1 MSNAYTFH
9 DKAIALSGIYQA
21 AQLVF
26 ELATTGQASQR
37 AYEVSIDSLYCDNP
51 DQTLDVYGGDVANI
65 QTGVLT
71 LLNQMNGAQA
81 TTNRNIEVT
90 KYVLSLMILEKN
102 VSKKGVLDKVARTI
116 DSSRTQRNH
125 FGDYHENVIAT
136 LARAYSENISQIN
149 PRIMVNGQHGHLQ
162 NPKVAN
168 KIRALLLAGL
178 RAALL
183 WRQVGGTRWGLL
195 LSRKKYLQAVQA
207 LHRPETS
214 ASDDAPNDTTDE
226 R

>member
-26 ELATTGQASQR
+26 ELATTGQAPSH
-37 AYEVSIDSLYCDNP
+37 AYQATIDSLYCDNP
-51 DQTLDVYGGDVANI
+51 EQTLDVFGGDVANI
-65 QTGVLT
+65 QLGVET
-71 LLNQMNGAQA
+71 LLNQMRGAQTA
-81 TTNRNIEVT
+81 SNRNIEVT

-102 VSKKGVLDKVARTI
+102 VSKQGVLEKVSHTI
-116 DSSRTQRNH
+116 ESSRGQRSH

-136 LARAYSENISQIN
+136 LARAYSDNISQIN

-162 NPKVAN
+162 NPKTAN

-195 LSRKKYLQAVQA
+195 LSRKKYLQAIQA
-207 LHRPETS
+207 LHRPRETPERPS
-214 ASDDAPNDTTDE
+214 PDDGPTH
-226 R
+226 